1 MSISLLSSSHYN
13 SLEVVHYI
21 YYFGSSHYA
30 EDFSSWLL
38 ALNRIL
44 SSTHMSSVERI
55 FDLPN
60 GVSLDT
66 TIVTP
71 RSNVSS
77 QQTQSQKLA
86 VFCHPWSWLGGRKED
101 P

>member
-1 MSISLLSSSHYN
+1 MSVSLLSSS
-13 SLEVVHYI
+13 LESCVPY
-21 YYFGSSHYA
+21 HYA
-30 EDFSSWLL
+30 EALV
-38 ALNRIL
+38 LNRIL
-44 SSTHMSSVERI
+44 SSTYMSSVERI

-66 TIVTP
+66 TVVTP

-77 QQTQSQKLA
+77 QQSQSQKLA